1 MELTADNA
9 DALAGLE
16 REEAEV
22 QFRGAAGWVQSDLQK
37 ALSRGREAIASL
49 ERATE
54 LEQEAKRLRSEPERP
69 QPKYEKGQRVDM
81 DGGIAGVAVPV
92 TLTVAVRR
100 WFQPDGWT
108 YDLADN
114 ESRVIHWYDI
124 PESDLRPHTM
134 TVADLT
140 PAQRRIQPGRKVR
153 VKAIQNREDGGVI
166 EGADRDEPNKE
177 VTVLSM
183 RPFQG
188 AFVCI
193 IHADTWCWPWNLEL
207 VEEGGA

>member
-1 MELTADNA
+1 MPIVKVLRAECDGCGGTIEWRGKTAM
-9 DALAGLE
+9 LL
-16 REEAEV
+16 RRH
-22 QFRGAAGWVQSDLQK
+22 QGWVFE
-37 ALSRGREAIASL
+37 GRKCYCPSCVV
-49 ERATE
+49 
-54 LEQEAKRLRSEPERP
+54 K
-69 QPKYEKGQRVDM
+69 PKYEKGQRVDM